1 MYTQNRKR
9 LTDTKQLV
17 ITKGRREEKRKIGY
31 GIKRYKVLGIKQ
43 MSHKDTL

>member
-17 ITKGRREEKRKIGY
+17 ITKGRREEENW
-31 GIKRYKVLGIKQ
+31 VW
-43 MSHKDTL
+43 D